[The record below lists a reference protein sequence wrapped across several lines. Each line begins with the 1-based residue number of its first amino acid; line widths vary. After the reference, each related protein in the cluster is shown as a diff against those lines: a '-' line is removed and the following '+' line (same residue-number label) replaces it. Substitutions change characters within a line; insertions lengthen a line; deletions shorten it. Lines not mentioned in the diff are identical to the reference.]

1 MGATATNAPANDVGG
16 RFFGLLKERARPTW
30 RAYSEHAFVRGL
42 GDGTLPEPCFR
53 HYLVQDYVFLIQYAR
68 AHALAVYKGETLEE
82 LRFAAAGVTGIM
94 ASELK
99 LHLDY
104 CRQWGLDEAQLIAT
118 PEDPRNMAY
127 TRYVMERGMAGD
139 YLDLLVGLAPC
150 TMGYAEIGH
159 RLLSDPATKR
169 RDNPYYPWIES
180 YGGPIFQ
187 QLARDTA
194 DHMDRAAERR
204 LGWNFEQSPRFD
216 ELARTFEAATR
227 LEVGFWDMGL
237 DAPRS

>member
-1 MGATATNAPANDVGG
+1 MGSATTNVLGG
-16 RFFGLLKERARPTW
+16 RLFGLLKERKAAAW
-30 RAYSEHAFVRGL
+30 AAYCEHPFVRGL
-42 GDGTLPEPCFR
+42 ADGTLPEPCFR
-53 HYLVQDYVFLIQYAR
+53 HYLVQDYIFLIHYAR
-68 AHALAVYKGETLEE
+68 AHALAVYKGETVEE
-82 LRFAAAGVTGIM
+82 LRFAAAGVTGILGE
-94 ASELK
+94 ELK
-99 LHLDY
+99 LHLGY
-104 CRQWGLDEAQLIAT
+104 CAKWGLDEAKVMAT

-127 TRYVMERGMAGD
+127 TRYVMERGLAGD
-139 YLDLLVGLAPC
+139 YLDLLVGLVPC

-159 RLLSDPATKR
+159 RLLTDPATQR

-204 LGWNFEQSPRFD
+204 LGWNFEQSPRFE